1 MKDPYYR
8 PKQALNKIDKGG
20 QFRRTF
26 PKVPHNEQ
34 TKEKEHSP

>member
-20 QFRRTF
+20 QFRRIPPITNK
-26 PKVPHNEQ
+26 P
-34 TKEKEHSP
+34 